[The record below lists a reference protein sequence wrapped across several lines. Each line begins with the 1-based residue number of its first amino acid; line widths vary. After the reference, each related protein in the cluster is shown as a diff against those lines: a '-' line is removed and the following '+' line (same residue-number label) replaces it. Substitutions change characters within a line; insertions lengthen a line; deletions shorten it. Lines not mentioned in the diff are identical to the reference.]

1 MKAGNSRRF
10 AGFLGAMTFC
20 AAGCQGDFLTGVTQF
35 IFPESRPE
43 VIRFPLTSSDTGGI
57 YGHVEDASGSAIEGA
72 KVAYG
77 ASSTFTGPIQVQDAS
92 GSRFTLPAG
101 NFILVGLPVQ
111 TTVVTVTY
119 DELAISKTV
128 TLKSTNSFEIRNAA
142 GALGKR
148 PFGLK
153 DEAASFSLPIVLP
166 ARNALRVV
174 RFLPST
180 LTDTATGSKVTFA
193 GGGLVAFELRNGPKA
208 PAVEVVKVQVD
219 YRDEA
224 DNRISLKT
232 KPVTTAVV
240 PGGSP
245 NTGGP
250 AVTIAADLS
259 DTSLGTTNGNAT
271 AKVTFIVRTPGDA
284 STEQPAIGE
293 DGQTI
298 IRTVPLSLSQ

>member
-1 MKAGNSRRF
+1 MKAFKSLV
-10 AGFLGAMTFC
+10 LGGTAALTAVW
-20 AAGCQGDFLTGVTQF
+20 AAGCQGDFLTNATNF
-35 IFPESRPE
+35 IFPETRPE
-43 VIRFPLTSSDTGGI
+43 AIRFPLTTSDTGGI

-72 KVAYG
+72 KVSYG

-101 NFILVGLPVQ
+101 NFVLVGLPVQ

-119 DELAISKTV
+119 DDFVLSKTV
-128 TLKSTNSFEIRNAA
+128 TLKATSSFEIRTAA
-142 GALGKR
+142 GAVGKR

-153 DEAASFSLPIVLP
+153 DESASFSLPIVLP

-174 RFLPST
+174 RFAPSA
-180 LTDTATGSKVTFA
+180 LTDIATGSKVTFS
-193 GGGLVAFELRNGPKA
+193 GGGLVSFDLRNGPKA

-240 PGGSP
+240 PAGSP
-245 NTGGP
+245 FAGG
-250 AVTIAADLS
+250 TITSVAADLS

-284 STEQPAIGE
+284 STEAPAIGE

-298 IRTVPLSLSQ
+298 TRTIPLSLSQ